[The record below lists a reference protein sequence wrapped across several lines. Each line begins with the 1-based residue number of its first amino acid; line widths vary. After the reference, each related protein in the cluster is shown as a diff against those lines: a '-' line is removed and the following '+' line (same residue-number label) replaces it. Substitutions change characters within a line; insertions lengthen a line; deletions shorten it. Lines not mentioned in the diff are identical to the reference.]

1 MPAAVF
7 KKTKGMWQ
15 MAFEGATA
23 TLTEVKGFY
32 DPARLLERPEE
43 EIHCTDLMGA
53 AQRAEGVSR

>member
-1 MPAAVF
+1 
-7 KKTKGMWQ
+7 